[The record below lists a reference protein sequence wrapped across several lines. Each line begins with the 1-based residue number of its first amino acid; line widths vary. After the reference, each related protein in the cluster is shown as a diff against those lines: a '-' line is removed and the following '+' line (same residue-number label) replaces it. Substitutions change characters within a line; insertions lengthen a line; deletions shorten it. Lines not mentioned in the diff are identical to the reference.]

1 MRTEVIGVQSPVPE
15 NDAAQVGVREDVN
28 PAELRIDQVFG
39 AVGACMG
46 AVQKIAIQD
55 LNVFYG
61 ENHVLHDLR
70 LDMTG
75 GMVTAVVGPNGAGK
89 STLLRTLIGLV
100 RPRSGRISVLLDSG
114 EQFSPLDLD
123 IEFLVKRKFA
133 MVPEGRR
140 LFPEMTVKENLLIGA
155 YTRKNR
161 REVLESYSRL
171 LERLPILKD
180 KEKSPAKS
188 LSGGQQQIVAIA
200 RALMSEPQILLL
212 DEPLLGLDPIMTTRI
227 ASMISDINGLGVTVI
242 VVEQNARMALE
253 ISHYGYVLELG
264 KVLLQGEPKQLL
276 QGTYLKESYLPEDV
290 STVG

>member
-1 MRTEVIGVQSPVPE
+1 MV
-15 NDAAQVGVREDVN
+15 
-28 PAELRIDQVFG
+28 
-39 AVGACMG
+39 AVK
-46 AVQKIAIQD
+46 KIAIHN
-55 LNVFYG
+55 LNVYYG
-61 ENHVLHDLR
+61 ENHALHDLC
-70 LDMTG
+70 LDMAG

-100 RPRSGRISVLLDSG
+100 RPRSGKISVFLDSG
-114 EQFSPLDLD
+114 EQFDPLDFD
-123 IEFLVKRKFA
+123 IEFLIKRKFA

-155 YTRKNR
+155 YTRTNR
-161 REVLESYSRL
+161 KEVLESYTRL
-171 LERLPILKD
+171 LQRLPILKD
-180 KEKSPAKS
+180 KEKNPAKS

-200 RALMSEPQILLL
+200 RALMSDPTILLL

-227 ASMISDINGLGVTVI
+227 ASMISDINALGVTVI

-264 KVLLQGEPKQLL
+264 KVVLHGEPKQLL
-276 QGTYLKESYLPEDV
+276 QGKYLKDSYLPQDL